1 MTAGF
6 DRGRDQG
13 GPRRAWITGVWY
25 GHHPLAILLSP
36 LSWIYRGIVSLR
48 GLAYAK
54 GILPVARFPVPVV
67 VVGNLTVGGTGK
79 TPLVIALCH
88 ALKAKNFHPG
98 VVSRGYRGRSARW
111 PRQVHPD
118 SDPDEVGDEALILAR
133 HSDCPVVVGPDRVA
147 AARFLLQNAA
157 CDIVLSDDGLQHLGL
172 GRDLEICVID
182 GTRRFG
188 NGRCLPAGPLR
199 EPLQRL
205 QSVDIRVVN
214 GTAGPGEFAMRI
226 EAGAAVSLS
235 HPVNRRLLSSF
246 AGETVHG
253 VAGIGNPER
262 FFALL
267 EAHQIRVIRHAYPD
281 HHHYASGELEFGDAR
296 PVLMTEKDAV
306 NYARGGDQ
314 KYWYLPI
321 EAVLPSQLEQALIA
335 KLKRKCNG

>member
-1 MTAGF
+1 MTPGF
-6 DRGRDQG
+6 DGGRDQG
-13 GPRRAWITGVWY
+13 RPWRAWITGIWY
-25 GHHPLAILLSP
+25 GYHPLAILLSP

-79 TPLVIALCH
+79 TPLVIALCR
-88 ALKAKNFHPG
+88 LLRNTNYRPG
-98 VVSRGYRGRSARW
+98 VVSRGYGGRSAHW

-182 GTRRFG
+182 GSRRFG

-199 EPLQRL
+199 EPLRRL

-235 HPVNRRLLSSF
+235 HPVNRRSLRSF
-246 AGETVHG
+246 AGATVHA

-281 HHHYASGELEFGDAR
+281 HHHYASGELEFGDTH

-306 NYARGGDQ
+306 KYARGPDP

-321 EAVLPSQLEQALIA
+321 EAVLPSQLEQVLIA
-335 KLKRKCNG
+335 KLKRRCNG

>member
-6 DRGRDQG
+6 DRARDQG
-13 GPRRAWITGVWY
+13 RTWRASITGVWY
-25 GHHPLAILLSP
+25 GHSPLAILLSP
-36 LSWIYRGIVSLR
+36 LSWIYRGIVALR

-54 GILPVARFPVPVV
+54 GILPVARFSVPVV

-79 TPLVIALCH
+79 TPLVIALCRL
-88 ALKAKNFHPG
+88 LKRTNYRPG
-98 VVSRGYRGRSARW
+98 VISRGYGGRSAYW

-118 SDPDEVGDEALILAR
+118 SDPNEVGDEPVILAR
-133 HSDCPVVVGPDRVA
+133 RSHCPVVVGPDRVA

-157 CDIVLSDDGLQHLGL
+157 CDIVLSDDGLQHLSL

-182 GTRRFG
+182 GSRRFG

-214 GTAGPGEFAMRI
+214 GTAGPGEYAMRI
-226 EAGAAVSLS
+226 EADAAVSLS
-235 HPVNRRLLSSF
+235 DSVNRRSLHSF
-246 AGETVHG
+246 AGATVHA

-262 FFALL
+262 FFTLL
-267 EAHQIRVIRHAYPD
+267 ESHRIRVIRHVYPD
-281 HHHYASGELEFGDAR
+281 HHRYANRELEFGDVH

-306 NYARGGDQ
+306 KYTSFQDAN
-314 KYWYLPI
+314 YWYLPI
-321 EAVLPSQLEQALIA
+321 QVELAPEFVQALMA
-335 KLKRKCNG
+335 KLERKCNG

>member
-13 GPRRAWITGVWY
+13 RPRRAWITGVWY

-48 GLAYAK
+48 GLAYAN

-79 TPLVIALCH
+79 TPLVIALCR
-88 ALKAKNFHPG
+88 LLRNTNYRPG
-98 VVSRGYRGRSARW
+98 VVGRGYGGRSAHW

-133 HSDCPVVVGPDRVA
+133 HSDCPIVVGPDRVA

-182 GTRRFG
+182 GSRRFG

-235 HPVNRRLLSSF
+235 DAVNRRSLHSF
-246 AGETVHG
+246 AGATVHA

-281 HHHYASGELEFGDAR
+281 HHHYASRELEFGDAH

-306 NYARGGDQ
+306 KYTAFQDA

-321 EAVLPSQLEQALIA
+321 QAELTPEFAHALIA